1 MLLILPK
8 VVVVV
13 SNYYVSFNVGDL
25 VAIDPESRDE
35 VFEGP
40 HSLSISTSSHLM
52 CTLLSCTSLC
62 IWLCVFILSGASAIS
77 LTSPFVWGV
86 FVFAVRLERGC
97 GRIVSLP
104 ACPALSHVVGIYSFT
119 SK

>member
-13 SNYYVSFNVGDL
+13 SNYYVSFDVGDL
-25 VAIDPESRDE
+25 VAIDPESRAG

-40 HSLSISTSSHLM
+40 HSLSISTCSHLI

-62 IWLCVFILSGASAIS
+62 IWLCVFYL
-77 LTSPFVWGV
+77 V
-86 FVFAVRLERGC
+86 F
-97 GRIVSLP
+97 LP
-104 ACPALSHVVGIYSFT
+104 AVSPHHLCGGCLCVLYVLSVDVEE
-119 SK
+119 